1 MSVVYESKTK
11 VNEST
16 NSWMNEIIKKEI
28 LNKLTSLNQK
38 ESNKN

>member
-16 NSWMNEIIKKEI
+16 NNWMNEIIKKEI

>member
-16 NSWMNEIIKKEI
+16 NNWMRDLIKKEI